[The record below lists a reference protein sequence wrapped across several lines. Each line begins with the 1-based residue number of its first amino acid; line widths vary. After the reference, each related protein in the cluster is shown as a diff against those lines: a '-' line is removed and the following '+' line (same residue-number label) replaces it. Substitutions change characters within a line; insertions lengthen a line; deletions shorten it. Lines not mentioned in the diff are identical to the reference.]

1 MRSRFEYR
9 HRRLWLCWAVF
20 LGGLAF
26 LWRRLM
32 RRTRFIAITGS
43 VGKTTTTAAL
53 ETILSSRFPVNA
65 SRDGMNGRADLAAA
79 ILRTRLR
86 HRFAVVEVG
95 TKLPGALKRAAWELD
110 PDIVVVLTV
119 ARTHT
124 DRFPT
129 LEHTAAEKAQL
140 LARMGRRGLA
150 VLNGDDPRV
159 LAMAL
164 RCRVRVL
171 TFGSSPHHDLW
182 AGEASSV
189 WPDRLSFRVHWAAQS
204 RWVQTRLV
212 GEHWLTPA
220 LAALAAAVGCG
231 LDIEAAA
238 SALETLEPCQA
249 RLQPV
254 SLPSGA
260 TLLRDDF
267 NPTIA
272 SFPAALRVLRQARAR
287 RRLLMLSDV
296 TDTGLDEPSKFREI
310 GAAAAGSADVAV
322 FFGTASRALAAAAVE
337 AGMGPESVHA
347 FADPWAVTE
356 FLRTQSREGD
366 LGLFRC
372 GMTDHAERVH
382 LSLLGRVDCL
392 TQECG
397 RLHVCDSCTDLR
409 RKETGD

>member
-1 MRSRFEYR
+1 MQTFQER
-9 HRRLWLCWAVF
+9 HRRPWLCYAVA
-20 LGGLAF
+20 LSGLAL

-32 RRTRFIAITGS
+32 RRTTFIAITGS

-53 ETILSSRFPVNA
+53 ETLLSSRFAVNA
-65 SRDGMNGRADLAAA
+65 SRDGFNGRQAMAAT

-86 HRFAVVEVG
+86 HRFAVVEIG
-95 TKLPGALKRAAWELD
+95 TKLPGALKRAAWEVD

-140 LARMGRRGLA
+140 LARVGRRGLA

-159 LAMAL
+159 PAMAL
-164 RCRVRVL
+164 CCRSRVV
-171 TFGSSPHHDLW
+171 TFGSSSHYDLW

-189 WPDRLSFRVHWAAQS
+189 WPDRLSFRAHWGSQS
-204 RWVQTRLV
+204 RWVRTRLV

-220 LAALAAAVGCG
+220 LAALAAAMGSR
-231 LDIEAAA
+231 LDLESAA
-238 SALETLEPCQA
+238 SALETVEPCRA

-272 SFPAALRVLRQARAR
+272 SFPAALRVLQ
-287 RRLLMLSDV
+287 
-296 TDTGLDEPSKFREI
+296 
-310 GAAAAGSADVAV
+310 
-322 FFGTASRALAAAAVE
+322 
-337 AGMGPESVHA
+337 
-347 FADPWAVTE
+347 
-356 FLRTQSREGD
+356 
-366 LGLFRC
+366 
-372 GMTDHAERVH
+372 
-382 LSLLGRVDCL
+382 
-392 TQECG
+392 
-397 RLHVCDSCTDLR
+397 
-409 RKETGD
+409 